1 MSIEPDRNKKI
12 IVETI
17 EPRQRNLK
25 ESLDNVDDLPWEK
38 KEEK

>member
-1 MSIEPDRNKKI
+1 MSIEPDRSKKI

-25 ESLDNVDDLPWEK
+25 EALDDVDELPWEK
-38 KEEK
+38 KEK